1 MGAPVVG
8 VLILELHLSDA
19 QSLKDKRHYVKG
31 LKDRLR
37 HRFNVSV
44 AEIGDQ
50 ELWNRGLVA
59 VATVSS
65 DRIYAEQLLQRVE
78 EEAASFLGRF
88 LSGASLEWLS

>member
-1 MGAPVVG
+1 MGSPVIG
-8 VLILELHLSDA
+8 VLILELHLSEA

-50 ELWNRGLVA
+50 ELWNRGLIA

-65 DRIYAEQLLQRVE
+65 DRGYAEQLLQKVE
-78 EEAASFLGRF
+78 EDAAHLLGRF
-88 LSGASLEWLS
+88 LAGASVEWL

>member
-8 VLILELHLSDA
+8 VLILELHLFEA
-19 QSLKDKRHYVKG
+19 KSLKDKRHYVKG

-50 ELWNRGLVA
+50 ELWNRGLIA
-59 VATVSS
+59 VACVSS
-65 DRIYAEQLLQRVE
+65 DRVYAEQLLQRVE
-78 EEAASFLGRF
+78 DDAAGFLGRF
-88 LSGASLEWLS
+88 LAGSSVEWLE

>member
-1 MGAPVVG
+1 MNTPIVG
-8 VLILELHLSDA
+8 VLVLELHLPEA

-65 DRIYAEQLLQRVE
+65 DKVYAEGLLQKVE
-78 EEAASFLGRF
+78 EDAANFLGPF
-88 LSGASLEWLS
+88 LADASIEWIS